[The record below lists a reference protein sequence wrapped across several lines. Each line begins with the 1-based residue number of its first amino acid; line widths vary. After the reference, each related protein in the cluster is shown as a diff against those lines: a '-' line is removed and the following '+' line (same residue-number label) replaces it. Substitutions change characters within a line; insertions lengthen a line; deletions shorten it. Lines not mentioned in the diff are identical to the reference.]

1 MVRGT
6 GLLLVVGLLG
16 TSSALVGQAPSSA
29 TPSDD
34 TAQCAALMG
43 IPLPAIDGALPK
55 VVTARLVDVPAAPP
69 NASPQGSAAILAASP
84 IKRYCQVTGYVAP
97 QNKFELRLPLP
108 ASWNEKFFMV
118 PCAAFCGTV
127 DGSQCNRSLA
137 RGYASATMN
146 GGHDSQWGFDG
157 TWAAGAPNLQID
169 YGWRS
174 VHVVTL
180 ATKAITTKYYGRA
193 IQRAYIEGC
202 SKGGQSVL
210 SEVQRFPDDYDGAI
224 AIAPVYDFAGQ
235 MAAATWWAQAVHD
248 GTGSSLLDSTTMR
261 LVHAVVLRE
270 CGSQSGV
277 ADGFVSDPLAC
288 GWRPQSI
295 ACSSGTATDC
305 LSAKQVAAIS
315 RLMTA
320 PADSK
325 GRVLYG
331 RQLPGAESNWP
342 FWFYPGDGSRTMRN
356 VGHFMAAEQFM
367 SYMASATPRRVDPL
381 QLRIDELPVTY
392 TRVHQIY
399 DATSP
404 DLGRF
409 KTRGGKLVLWHG
421 LSDAAVPA
429 TMSINYYER
438 VSRVMG
444 GKEADSFL
452 RLFLVPGVNHCGGGP
467 GLDDVDGVTALENWV
482 ERGSAPA
489 QLMTR
494 RFANGVLERSRPV
507 FPYPKVARYAGSGDP
522 AQASSFVPGE
532 PHRGRY

>member
-1 MVRGT
+1 MMRCT
-6 GLLLVVGLLG
+6 GLLLMAGLLSA
-16 TSSALVGQAPSSA
+16 TSAMLGQAPSSA

-34 TAQCAALMG
+34 AARCAALMG
-43 IPLPAIDGALPK
+43 VPLPPIDGALPK
-55 VVTARLVDVPAAPP
+55 VVSARLVDVSPAPP

-84 IKRYCQVTGYVAP
+84 IKRYCQVNGYVAP

-108 ASWNEKFFMV
+108 TSWNQKFFFV
-118 PCAAFCGTV
+118 PCAGFCGTV

-146 GGHDSQWGFDG
+146 GGHDSQFGFDG

-210 SEVQRFPDDYDGAI
+210 SEVQRFPDDSDGAI

-235 MAAATWWAQAVHD
+235 ISASTWYAQAVHD
-248 GTGSSLLDSTTMR
+248 GKGSSLLDSTAMR
-261 LVHAVVLRE
+261 LVHAALLRD

-288 GWRPQSI
+288 AWRPESI
-295 ACSSGTATDC
+295 ACPSGRTTDC

-315 RLMTA
+315 RIMTA

-342 FWFYPGDGSRTMRN
+342 FWFYPADGSRTMRN
-356 VGHFMAAEQFM
+356 VGHFMVAEQFM
-367 SYMASATPRRVDPL
+367 SYMAPAIPRRVDPL
-381 QLRIDELPVTY
+381 ELRIDGLAVTHA
-392 TRVHQIY
+392 RVHEIY

-404 DLGRF
+404 DLRPF
-409 KTRGGKLVLWHG
+409 KARGGKLIVWHG

-438 VSRVMG
+438 VSRAMG
-444 GKEADSFL
+444 GKELTDGFL

-467 GLDDVDGVTALENWV
+467 GLDDVDSVTALEDWV

-489 QLMTR
+489 QIMTR
-494 RFANGVLERSRPV
+494 RYANGVLERSRPV
-507 FPYPKVARYAGSGDP
+507 YPYPKVARYSGSGDP
-522 AQASSFVPGE
+522 AQASSFVPAE
-532 PHRGRY
+532 PRR